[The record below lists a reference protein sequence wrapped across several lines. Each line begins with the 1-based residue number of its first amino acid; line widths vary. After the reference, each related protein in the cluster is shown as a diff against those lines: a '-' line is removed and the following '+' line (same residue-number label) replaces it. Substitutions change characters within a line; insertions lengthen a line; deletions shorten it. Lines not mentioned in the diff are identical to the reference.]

1 MLKRFFSIWKTGED
15 KPLISDDNK
24 IKEMYTRKRR
34 SVIWS
39 VVFGYG
45 IFYIVRLTLSVA
57 KKPMI
62 DAGILDVTEIGI
74 MGAVMFY
81 VYAFGKFTNGFLS
94 DRANIK
100 RFMSTGLLIS
110 AIVNLII
117 GLNTYFFF
125 FVLLWGINGWFQSMG
140 SPPSVVSITQW
151 YSRKEYGSY
160 YGVWAA
166 SHNIGEGLTFVLT
179 SFIVS
184 ALGWQMGF
192 IAPGMIALVVA
203 FTLFLTLQDRPQTYG
218 LPHITDYKQDYS
230 AGKPSTKPTWEL
242 QKEILTSRAVWQIGI
257 AAAFLYT
264 TRYAIHSWGPFYFQE
279 AKGYSIEEAGWLMG
293 LNTMLGLAGAI
304 SSGFVSDKIF
314 SSRRNIPTVIY
325 GSLLIIGLIIMFIT
339 PSGNIWYDAI
349 GLGVFE
355 FALGGSLV
363 FLAGLIAVDVFSKK
377 ATGAVKGVVG
387 LFSYVGAATQD
398 WVSGMLIDS
407 GKSVVNGT
415 TTYNFDYAFYFWISA
430 ACLSLIFAISVW
442 NVKSKA

>member
-1 MLKRFFSIWKTGED
+1 MLKNPFNFWKTGED
-15 KPLISDDNK
+15 KPVISDEAK

-39 VVFGYG
+39 VVLGYG

-57 KKPMI
+57 KKPMV
-62 DAGILDVTEIGI
+62 DDGILDVTQLGI
-74 MGAVMFY
+74 MGSVMFY
-81 VYAFGKFTNGFLS
+81 VYAFGKFINGFLS

-100 RFMSTGLLIS
+100 RFMSTGLLVS

-117 GLNTYFFF
+117 GLNTYFFL

-151 YSRKEYGSY
+151 YSKKEYGSY
-160 YGVWAA
+160 YGIWAA

-184 ALGWQMGF
+184 AFGWQMGF

-203 FTLFLTLQDRPQTYG
+203 FVLFLTLQDRPQTYG
-218 LPHITDYKQDYS
+218 LPHVTEYRQDFS
-230 AGKPSTKPTWEL
+230 AGKPSNKPTWEL
-242 QKEILTSRAVWQIGI
+242 QKEILTSRVVWQIGI

-314 SSRRNIPTVIY
+314 GSRRNIPSLIY
-325 GSLLIIGLIIMFIT
+325 GSMLIIGLIILFIS
-339 PSGNIWYDAI
+339 PGGNIWYDAI
-349 GLGVFE
+349 GLGIFE

-398 WVSGMLIDS
+398 WVSGMLIES
-407 GKSVVNGT
+407 GKTIVDGQT
-415 TTYNFDYAFYFWISA
+415 IYNFDYAFYFWIA
-430 ACLSLIFAISVW
+430 AGFLSLIFATSVW
-442 NVKSKA
+442 NVQAKA